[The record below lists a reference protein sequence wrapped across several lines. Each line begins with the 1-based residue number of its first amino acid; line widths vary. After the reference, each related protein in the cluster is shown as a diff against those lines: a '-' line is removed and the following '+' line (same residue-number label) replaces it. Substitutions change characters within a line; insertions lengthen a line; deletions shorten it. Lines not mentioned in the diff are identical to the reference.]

1 MTIQELFAYV
11 DNIKP
16 NVFDEQAKIVWLNE
30 IEARVQEEILLRW
43 RGERTLYR
51 WPEDKD
57 ASPILDPPEDAVY
70 RHWLE
75 AQIDY
80 ANGEYNKYQATAA
93 RFNQAWSD
101 FAARFATR
109 WHPADGYTA
118 RWEDGVW

>member
-16 NVFDEQAKIVWLNE
+16 NVFDEQTKIVWLNE

-51 WPEDKD
+51 WPEDKN
-57 ASPILDPPEDAVY
+57 ASPILDPPEDAIY

-80 ANGEYNKYQATAA
+80 ANGEYSKYQATAA

-118 RWEDGVW
+118 RW

>member
-16 NVFDEQAKIVWLNE
+16 NVFDEQTKIVWLNE

-51 WPEDKD
+51 WPEDKE

-80 ANGEYNKYQATAA
+80 SNGEYSKYQATAA

-118 RWEDGVW
+118 RWEDGVR